1 MKDHRQGNDLKVIWS
16 LKTKGQDF
24 FLADKDVSLFLK
36 NTYLKTPIID
46 FTLKGNKIEWTF
58 RGKDQK
64 HLGVHSLELVVNN
77 GKDGMITTDA
87 CNFVNLVNCSCKTG
101 GAPES
106 NVEIQSIELTSNL
119 QFGYDDTE
127 IREELAKLHVEM
139 QRMYEKLKAMIQGG
153 ATTPPYAV
161 LDNAILDQV
170 ILL

>member
-101 GAPES
+101 GVPEP
-106 NVEIQSIELTSNL
+106 NVEIQSIELTSDLEYVAGANS
-119 QFGYDDTE
+119 
-127 IREELAKLHVEM
+127 EELNEILSAVCSLDFNNDFNNDF
-139 QRMYEKLKAMIQGG
+139 
-153 ATTPPYAV
+153 TTGM
-161 LDNAILDQV
+161 
-170 ILL
+170 